1 MYNKCKFIFLPNEKD
16 ASPRVLTEALAT
28 DVPALINKNILGG
41 WKYINSE
48 TGEFFTDEND
58 VEPALDTMLH
68 KLKDNK
74 YKARDYFIKNYSVAN
89 SGRRLKKFLY
99 DNYGSRINVDPKNV
113 DYISPEFARKDF
125 KTCHAVLDDNKS
137 D

>member
-1 MYNKCKFIFLPNEKD
+1 MLKHIGHNALTFNDDSNNLNPKF
-16 ASPRVLTEALAT
+16 LAA
-28 DVPALINKNILGG
+28 DLPALINKNILGG

-58 VEPALDTMLH
+58 IEPALDLMLQ

-99 DNYGSRINVDPKNV
+99 DNYGERINIAITKN
-113 DYISPEFARKDF
+113 
-125 KTCHAVLDDNKS
+125 T
-137 D
+137 